1 MTAATEDAQVFVRL
15 SVNEIDSLCLKAA
28 RGAGASWGGAEETG
42 FALAW
47 LAKRGIQAA
56 GVLLTHLQ
64 EVEGAW
70 EPCRPQVQ
78 QGHLTVGDRP
88 AYPIPLGATLSDF
101 AGLADQMPL
110 NNPFSL
116 GLVLWPVLLLP
127 FVAAVAAA
135 RGQPLE
141 LCWPG
146 GSATLWPDG
155 AIQGDIG
162 ALIALPLGTLTVRTS
177 HAQAPVAVLAP
188 LPGIPATVVAGLSAL
203 ALKTTVPASAASRA
217 GAGAGT
223 SDND

>member
-1 MTAATEDAQVFVRL
+1 MTAAPEDAQVYVRL

-64 EVEGAW
+64 EVDGAW
-70 EPCRPQVQ
+70 APCRPQVENGQ
-78 QGHLTVGDRP
+78 LTVGDRP

-110 NNPFSL
+110 RNPFSL
-116 GLVLWPVLLLP
+116 GRVLWPVLLLP

-135 RGQPLE
+135 RGQALE
-141 LCWPG
+141 LCWSG
-146 GSATLWPDG
+146 GSVSLWPNG
-155 AIQGDIG
+155 AIQGDTG
-162 ALIALPLGTLTVRTS
+162 TLIALPLGTLTLRTS
-177 HAQAPVAVLAP
+177 LAQAPAAMVTQ
-188 LPGIPATVVAGLSAL
+188 LPAIPASVVAGLSAL